1 MKRTN
6 LILIGVFAAL
16 IALAVF
22 LPKGNKPGFGSGGKG
37 KGAAVETT
45 FRITTVVAEKK
56 DLHSYLEI
64 NGDVEA
70 DNSVEVYPDIAG
82 KLARLSAHLGSTVK
96 KGEQIAAV
104 DPSKPGASYALSPI
118 YAPISGTVTSMP
130 HKLGATVS
138 TGTPVAVIGD
148 ISNLQVVAKIPEREI
163 AVLKTG
169 LKAVVTFEAYPG
181 IEFGATIFRVSPLV
195 DSTSRTKEIYLSFD
209 EDDSRINAG
218 MFAKIKLFT
227 TIARGAV
234 TVPEDALVQIYDQ
247 YFVYVVGEDSIVSK
261 REVKKGSTVDG
272 IVELRSGLQE
282 GERVAYQGVSVLS
295 DGVKIKDIG
304 AASSK
309 KGDAQ

>member
-1 MKRTN
+1 MKRN
-6 LILIGVFAAL
+6 KLILIGAFAAL

-22 LPKGNKPGFGSGGKG
+22 LPKGNKSGAGSDGKG
-37 KGAAVETT
+37 KDGAAQTT

-56 DLHSYLEI
+56 DLRSYLEV

-130 HKLGATVS
+130 HKLGTTVS
-138 TGTPVAVIGD
+138 TGTVIAVIGD
-148 ISNLQVVAKIPEREI
+148 ITNLQVVAKISEREI

-181 IEFGATIFRVSPLV
+181 LEFPATVFRVSPLV

-209 EDDSRINAG
+209 DDDPRINTG

-227 TIARGAV
+227 SVARGAV
-234 TVPEDALVQIYDQ
+234 TLPEDALVQNYDQ
-247 YFVYVVGEDSIVSK
+247 YFAYVVGEDSTVSK
-261 REVKKGSTVDG
+261 REVKKGSDVDG
-272 IVELRSGLQE
+272 VVELLSGIKE
-282 GERVAYQGVSVLS
+282 GDRVAYQGVSVLS
-295 DGVKIKDIG
+295 DGAKVKDIG
-304 AASSK
+304 TASTT
-309 KGDAQ
+309 KGGAE